1 MKIIKYI
8 FVVTIGLIAIGAI
21 GVNAYLRISQD
32 APHFAGQCETLELEE
47 SSEDIQIDRERG
59 FAYLSMID
67 RGALARGEP
76 AQGSIGRL
84 DLNGT
89 ARNVVPALI
98 DPPGHFRPP
107 GLSLFIDAGGQRS
120 MFVIN
125 HPMDRTTGQDL
136 VELFSESEPGQ
147 FQHVETFTV
156 PMIEN
161 GNDLVA
167 VGPRQFYV
175 AQDNGASRDGSL
187 TELVYV
193 DNGNAT
199 AVADDI
205 ASGGGINVSGDGKTL
220 YVAETGGK
228 VIRVLSRNSAD
239 GSVTTDQRIAI
250 GTSPDNIDVAED
262 GSLWIG
268 AHSSLL
274 ALVLHFIAGADAPS
288 QVLKIALN
296 GEADAE
302 ISEIYLNRGDEI
314 SASSVGATYGKKLLI
329 GSITA
334 PRILICEMD

>member
-1 MKIIKYI
+1 MKVIKFI
-8 FVVTIGLIAIGAI
+8 FLGTIGLIAVVAV
-21 GVNAYLRISQD
+21 GVNAYLRLSQD
-32 APHFAGQCETLELEE
+32 APHFAGQCEVLELNE

-67 RGALARGEP
+67 RGALAKGEP

-84 DLNGT
+84 DLNDNSRT
-89 ARNVVPALI
+89 VEPALI
-98 DPPGHFRPP
+98 DPPGHFRPH
-107 GLSLFIDAGGQRS
+107 GLSLFIDAEGQRS
-120 MFVIN
+120 MVVIN
-125 HPMDRTTGQDL
+125 HPVDRTTGQDL
-136 VELFSESEPGQ
+136 VELFGETEPGR
-147 FQHVETFTV
+147 FKHVETFTV

-161 GNDLVA
+161 ANDLVA
-167 VGPRQFYV
+167 VGLRQFYV

-187 TELVYV
+187 TELVYF
-193 DNGNAT
+193 DNGKAT

-205 ASGGGINVSGDGKTL
+205 ASGGGINVSADRSTL
-220 YVAETGGK
+220 YVAETGGQ

-262 GSLWIG
+262 GSLWVG

-274 ALVLHFIAGADAPS
+274 ALVLHFITGADAPS
-288 QVLKIALN
+288 QILKIDLN
-296 GEADAE
+296 NDGDAT
-302 ISEIYLNRGDEI
+302 INEIYLNRGEEI

-334 PRILICEMD
+334 PKILICERE